1 MEEAH
6 RSRYSIHPGS
16 TKMYKDLQRNFWWKG
31 MKTEIAEFVGRC
43 LVCQQVKI
51 EHQRPAGPMQRID
64 LPEWKWEH
72 VTMDFVTG
80 LPRTRR
86 SHDAIWVIVDRLTK
100 SAHFLAIRTT
110 LPLEDLA
117 RLYIDE
123 IVRLH
128 GVPVSIISDR
138 DTRFTSR
145 FWGSLQQALGT
156 RLKFSTTFHQ
166 QTKGQ
171 SERTIQ
177 TLEDMLRACALDWAG
192 HWDEHLPLIEFAYN
206 NSYHSS
212 IGMAPYEALYGRPC
226 RSPVCWSDV
235 GERQLIG
242 PEIVQMYAEKVDVIR
257 QRLATA
263 QSRQKSYADRRR
275 RALMFEVGD
284 HVFLK
289 ISPSRGVM
297 RFGKKGKL
305 SPRYV
310 GPFEILDRIGEV
322 AYRIALPP
330 QFSGLHDV
338 FHVSMLRKYV
348 ADPSHV
354 IQLEVPEIRQD
365 LSLEERPVE
374 IVDRMDHRLRRRT
387 IPMVKVRWQHHSE
400 REATWEVEEEV
411 RKEFPELF
419 GEFRS

>member
-1 MEEAH
+1 
-6 RSRYSIHPGS
+6 
-16 TKMYKDLQRNFWWKG
+16 
-31 MKTEIAEFVGRC
+31 
-43 LVCQQVKI
+43 
-51 EHQRPAGPMQRID
+51 
-64 LPEWKWEH
+64 
-72 VTMDFVTG
+72 MDFVTG

-138 DTRFTSR
+138 DTRLTSR

-156 RLKFSTTFHQ
+156 RLKFSTAFHL
-166 QTKGQ
+166 QTDGQ

-275 RALMFEVGD
+275 RVLMFEVGD

-374 IVDRMDHRLRRRT
+374 IVDRMDH
-387 IPMVKVRWQHHSE
+387 
-400 REATWEVEEEV
+400 
-411 RKEFPELF
+411 
-419 GEFRS
+419 